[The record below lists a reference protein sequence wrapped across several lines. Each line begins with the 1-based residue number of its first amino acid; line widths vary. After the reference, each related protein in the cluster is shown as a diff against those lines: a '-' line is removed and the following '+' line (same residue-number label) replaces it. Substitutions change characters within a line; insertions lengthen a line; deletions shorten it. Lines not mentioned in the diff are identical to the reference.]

1 MTGGAPRHC
10 ARYYDGRTAR
20 AHRVAVEVGRDGLAM
35 FDEDGRLVAQWP
47 AEAILRVEKPRR
59 GEPVRLGLEG
69 TTARL
74 VVEHGW
80 VVAALAAAAPRA
92 AGGGRLA
99 RRVVLRTAAWTV
111 AAAGSVAAA
120 IFVLIP
126 LLAAQLAAVTPEP
139 IKVRVGE
146 IALPRIAA
154 AVAYPDGG
162 GGQAGFCDFRGGI
175 SALET
180 LARRVTAGLESPPA
194 LRLVVV
200 RADLVNAFALPGGY
214 VVLTY
219 GLIRAAESPEE
230 VAGVLA
236 HELGHVAHDH
246 VTEAIYRTTA
256 ISMLASLLVG
266 DVTFGV
272 AGAVTELA
280 INGRHSREAERAADR
295 YAVELLNA
303 SGIDGGGLVRF
314 FERIAGEAGGEEHP
328 LFRILSTHPPTGE
341 RAEAVRASARAG
353 GPALSSH
360 EWQRLRRICGLVASE
375 PRLVILP

>member
-1 MTGGAPRHC
+1 MTGGAPRYS

-20 AHRVAVEVGRDGLAM
+20 AHRVAVEVEGEGLSIFDG
-35 FDEDGRLVAQWP
+35 DGDLVARWP

-92 AGGGRLA
+92 AGGGRLV
-99 RRVVLRTAAWTV
+99 RRMVLRTSAWAV
-111 AAAGSVAAA
+111 AAAGSVAVVVL
-120 IFVLIP
+120 VLIP
-126 LLAAQLAAVTPEP
+126 LLAVQLAAITPEP
-139 IKVRVGE
+139 IKRRVGE
-146 IALPRIAA
+146 IALPRLAA
-154 AVAYPDGG
+154 AVALPDGR
-162 GGQAGFCDFRGGI
+162 GGQAGFCDSRDGV

-214 VVLTY
+214 VVLTH

-236 HELGHVAHDH
+236 HEVGHVAHDH

-256 ISMLASLLVG
+256 VSMLVSLLVG

-303 SGIDGGGLVRF
+303 SGIDGGGLARF
-314 FERIAGEAGGEEHP
+314 FERIAERAGGEDHP
-328 LFRILSTHPPTGE
+328 VFRILSTHPPTGE
-341 RAEAVRASARAG
+341 RAEEVRAIARAD
-353 GPALSSH
+353 GPALTER
-360 EWQRLRRICGLVASE
+360 EWQRLRRVCGLVSSE
-375 PRLVILP
+375 PRLVTLP

>member
-1 MTGGAPRHC
+1 MANAADRYP

-20 AHRVAVEVGRDGLAM
+20 AQRVEVEVEREGLSI
-35 FDEDGRLVAQWP
+35 FDEDGALVARWP
-47 AEAILRVEKPRR
+47 ADAVLRVEKPRG
-59 GEPVRLGLEG
+59 GEPVRLGLED

-80 VVAALAAAAPRA
+80 VVAALAAAAPPA
-92 AGGGRLA
+92 AGGGRRM
-99 RRVVLRTAAWTV
+99 RRMVLRTSAWAA
-111 AAAGSVAAA
+111 AAAGSVAAVV
-120 IFVLIP
+120 FVLIP

-139 IKVRVGE
+139 VKQRVGE
-146 IALPRIAA
+146 VALPRIAA

-162 GGQAGFCDFRGGI
+162 GGQAKYCDFRGGV

-200 RADLVNAFALPGGY
+200 HADLVNAFALPGGY

-236 HELGHVAHDH
+236 HEIGHVAHDH

-272 AGAVTELA
+272 AGALTELA
-280 INGRHSREAERAADR
+280 LNGRHSREAERAADR

-303 SGIDGGGLVRF
+303 SGIDGGGLARF
-314 FERIAGEAGGEEHP
+314 FERIAERAGGEDHP
-328 LFRILSTHPPTGE
+328 VFRILSTHPPTGE
-341 RAEAVRASARAG
+341 RAETVRAGARAD
-353 GPALSSH
+353 GPALTGH

>member
-1 MTGGAPRHC
+1 MAGGAPRHS

-20 AHRVAVEVGRDGLAM
+20 AHRVAVEVAGDGLSILG
-35 FDEDGRLVAQWP
+35 EDGALLARWP
-47 AEAILRVEKPRR
+47 AEDILRVEKPRH
-59 GEPVRLGLEG
+59 GEPVRLGREG

-80 VVAALAAAAPRA
+80 VVAALAAAAPPA
-92 AGGGRLA
+92 AGGGRRM
-99 RRVVLRTAAWTV
+99 RRMVLRTAAWTV
-111 AAAGSVAAA
+111 AAAGSVAAVV
-120 IFVLIP
+120 FVLIP
-126 LLAAQLAAVTPEP
+126 LLSAQLAAVTPEP
-139 IKVRVGE
+139 VKQRVGE
-146 IALPRIAA
+146 IALPRLAT
-154 AVAYPDGG
+154 AVAYPDGR
-162 GGQAGFCDFRGGI
+162 GGQAEYCDFRGGV

-180 LARRVTAGLESPPA
+180 LARRITAGLESPPA
-194 LRLVVV
+194 LRLAVV

-236 HELGHVAHDH
+236 HEIGHVAHDH
-246 VTEAIYRTTA
+246 ATEAIYRTTA

-295 YAVELLNA
+295 FAVELLNA
-303 SGIDGGGLVRF
+303 SGIDGQGLAGF
-314 FERIAGEAGGEEHP
+314 FERIAEKAGGEDHP
-328 LFRILSTHPPTGE
+328 VFRILSTHPPTRE
-341 RAEAVRASARAG
+341 RAEAVRASARAD
-353 GPALSSH
+353 GPALQSH

-375 PRLVILP
+375 PRLVVLP

>member
-1 MTGGAPRHC
+1 MTNAAPRHP

-20 AHRVAVEVGRDGLAM
+20 AHRVAVEVEREGLSIFDG
-35 FDEDGRLVAQWP
+35 DGGLVARWP
-47 AEAILRVEKPRR
+47 AGAILRVEKPRR

-80 VVAALAAAAPRA
+80 VVAALAAAAPPA

-99 RRVVLRTAAWTV
+99 RRLVLRTSAWAV
-111 AAAGSVAAA
+111 AAVGSVAVVVFA
-120 IFVLIP
+120 LIP
-126 LLAAQLAAVTPEP
+126 LLAAQLAAITPEP
-139 IKVRVGE
+139 IKQRVGE
-146 IALPRIAA
+146 IALPRLAA
-154 AVAYPDGG
+154 ALAYPDGG
-162 GGQAGFCDFRGGI
+162 AGQAEFCDFRGGV

-180 LARRVTAGLESPPA
+180 LARRVTAGLESPPP

-214 VVLTY
+214 VVLTH

-236 HELGHVAHDH
+236 HEVGHVAHDH

-256 ISMLASLLVG
+256 ISMLVSLLVG

-272 AGAVTELA
+272 AGAVVELA
-280 INGRHSREAERAADR
+280 LNGRHSREAERAADR
-295 YAVELLNA
+295 FAVELLNA
-303 SGIDGGGLVRF
+303 SGIDGEGLVRF
-314 FERIAGEAGGEEHP
+314 FERIAGRAGGEDHP
-328 LFRILSTHPPTGE
+328 LFRILSTHPPTRE
-341 RAEAVRASARAG
+341 RAEEVRAIARAG
-353 GPALSSH
+353 GPALTGH
-360 EWQRLRRICGLVASE
+360 EWRRLRRVCDLVASE
-375 PRLVILP
+375 PRLVTLP

>member
-1 MTGGAPRHC
+1 MANAADRYP

-20 AHRVAVEVGRDGLAM
+20 AHRVEVEVEPEGLSIFDG
-35 FDEDGRLVAQWP
+35 DGTLVARWP
-47 AEAILRVEKPRR
+47 ADAVLRVEKPRR

-74 VVEHGW
+74 AVEHGW
-80 VVAALAAAAPRA
+80 VVAALAA
-92 AGGGRLA
+92 GGGRRM
-99 RRVVLRTAAWTV
+99 RRMVLRTSAWAA
-111 AAAGSVAAA
+111 AAAGSVAVAL
-120 IFVLIP
+120 FVLIP
-126 LLAAQLAAVTPEP
+126 LLAAQLAAITPEP
-139 IKVRVGE
+139 IKQRVGE
-146 IALPRIAA
+146 VALPRVAA
-154 AVAYPDGG
+154 ALAYPDGG
-162 GGQAGFCDFRGGI
+162 GGKVGYCDFRGGV

-180 LARRVTAGLESPPA
+180 LARRVTAGLASPPA

-214 VVLTY
+214 VVLTH

-256 ISMLASLLVG
+256 ISMLVSLLVG

-272 AGAVTELA
+272 AGAVTEIA

-303 SGIDGGGLVRF
+303 SGIDGGGLARF
-314 FERIAGEAGGEEHP
+314 FERIAERAGGEDHP
-328 LFRILSTHPPTGE
+328 VFRILSTHPPTGE
-341 RAEAVRASARAG
+341 RAEAVRAGARAD
-353 GPALSSH
+353 GPALPSH
-360 EWQRLRRICGLVASE
+360 EWQRLRRICGLVAST
-375 PRLVILP
+375 PRLITLP

>member
-1 MTGGAPRHC
+1 MANATARHP

-20 AHRVAVEVGRDGLAM
+20 AHRVEVEVEREGLSIFDG
-35 FDEDGRLVAQWP
+35 DGALVARWP
-47 AEAILRVEKPRR
+47 AHAVLRVEKPRR

-99 RRVVLRTAAWTV
+99 RRIVLRTAAWTA
-111 AAAGSVAAA
+111 AAAGSVAV
-120 IFVLIP
+120 IVFVLIP
-126 LLAAQLAAVTPEP
+126 LLATQLAAITPEP
-139 IKVRVGE
+139 IKQRVGE
-146 IALPRIAA
+146 IALPRLAA

-162 GGQAGFCDFRGGI
+162 GGQAGFCDFRGGV

-180 LARRVTAGLESPPA
+180 LARRITAGLESPPS
-194 LRLVVV
+194 LRLVVI

-214 VVLTY
+214 VVLTH

-236 HELGHVAHDH
+236 HEVGHVAHDH

-256 ISMLASLLVG
+256 ISMLVSLLVG

-280 INGRHSREAERAADR
+280 LNGRHSREAERAADR

-303 SGIDGGGLVRF
+303 SGIDGGGLARF
-314 FERIAGEAGGEEHP
+314 FERVAEQAGGEDHP
-328 LFRILSTHPPTGE
+328 VFRILSTHPPTGE

-353 GPALSSH
+353 GPALPSH

-375 PRLVILP
+375 PRLVTLP

>member
-1 MTGGAPRHC
+1 MTNASDRYP

-20 AHRVAVEVGRDGLAM
+20 AHRVEVEVERDGLSI
-35 FDEDGRLVAQWP
+35 FDGDGTLVARWP
-47 AEAILRVEKPRR
+47 ANAVLRVEKPRR
-59 GEPVRLGLEG
+59 GEPVRLGLED

-74 VVEHGW
+74 VVQHGW
-80 VVAALAAAAPRA
+80 VVAAIAAAAAPA
-92 AGGGRLA
+92 AGGGRRM
-99 RRVVLRTAAWTV
+99 RRMVLRTSAWAA
-111 AAAGSVAAA
+111 AAAGSVAVVV
-120 IFVLIP
+120 FVLIP

-139 IKVRVGE
+139 IKQRVGE
-146 IALPRIAA
+146 IALPRLAA
-154 AVAYPDGG
+154 AVAFPDGG
-162 GGQAGFCDFRGGI
+162 RGQAEFCDYRGGV

-180 LARRVTAGLESPPA
+180 LARRVTAGLESRPA

-214 VVLTY
+214 VVLTH

-256 ISMLASLLVG
+256 ISMLVSLLVG

-303 SGIDGGGLVRF
+303 SGIDGGGLARF
-314 FERIAGEAGGEEHP
+314 FERIAERAGGENHP
-328 LFRILSTHPPTGE
+328 MFRILSTHPPTGE
-341 RAEAVRASARAG
+341 RAEAVRAGARAG
-353 GPALSSH
+353 GPALPSH
-360 EWQRLRRICGLVASE
+360 EWRKLRRICGHVASE

>member
-1 MTGGAPRHC
+1 MTGGPSRHP

-20 AHRVAVEVGRDGLAM
+20 AHPVEVEIEPDGLSI
-35 FDEDGRLVAQWP
+35 FDADGGLVARWP
-47 AEAILRVEKPRR
+47 ADAVLRVEKPRR

-80 VVAALAAAAPRA
+80 VVAALAAAAPPA
-92 AGGGRLA
+92 AGGGRRM
-99 RRVVLRTAAWTV
+99 RRMVLRTSAWAA
-111 AAAGSVAAA
+111 AAAGSVAVVV
-120 IFVLIP
+120 FVLIP
-126 LLAAQLAAVTPEP
+126 LLAAQLAAITPEP
-139 IKVRVGE
+139 IKQRAGE
-146 IALPRIAA
+146 VALPRIAA

-162 GGQAGFCDFRGGI
+162 GGEAEFCDYRGGV

-180 LARRVTAGLESPPA
+180 LARRVTAGLESPPP

-214 VVLTY
+214 VVLTH

-236 HELGHVAHDH
+236 HEVGHVAHDH

-256 ISMLASLLVG
+256 ISMLVSLLVG

-272 AGAVTELA
+272 AGALTEIA

-303 SGIDGGGLVRF
+303 SGIDGGGLARF
-314 FERIAGEAGGEEHP
+314 FERIAERAGGEDHP
-328 LFRILSTHPPTGE
+328 VYRILSTHPPTGE
-341 RAEAVRASARAG
+341 RAEAVRASARAE
-353 GPALSSH
+353 GPALSRH
-360 EWQRLRRICGLVASE
+360 EWQRLRRICGLIAST
-375 PRLVILP
+375 PRLVTLP

>member
-1 MTGGAPRHC
+1 MTAGAPRYF

-20 AHRVAVEVGRDGLAM
+20 AHRVAVEVEGEGLSIFDG
-35 FDEDGRLVAQWP
+35 DGGLVARWP

-92 AGGGRLA
+92 AGGGRLV
-99 RRVVLRTAAWTV
+99 RRMVLRTSAWAV
-111 AAAGSVAAA
+111 AAAASVAVVVL
-120 IFVLIP
+120 VLIP
-126 LLAAQLAAVTPEP
+126 LLAVQLAAITPEP
-139 IKVRVGE
+139 IKRRVGE
-146 IALPRIAA
+146 IALPRLAA
-154 AVAYPDGG
+154 AVALPDGR
-162 GGQAGFCDFRGGI
+162 GGQAEFCDSRDGV

-214 VVLTY
+214 VVLTH

-236 HELGHVAHDH
+236 HEVGHVAHDH

-256 ISMLASLLVG
+256 VSMLVSLLVG

-303 SGIDGGGLVRF
+303 SGIDGGGLARF
-314 FERIAGEAGGEEHP
+314 FERIAERAGGEDHP
-328 LFRILSTHPPTGE
+328 VFRILSTHPPTGE
-341 RAEAVRASARAG
+341 RAEEVRAIARAD
-353 GPALSSH
+353 GPALTER
-360 EWQRLRRICGLVASE
+360 EWQRLRRVCGLVSSE
-375 PRLVILP
+375 PRLVTLP

>member
-1 MTGGAPRHC
+1 MANAADRYP

-20 AHRVAVEVGRDGLAM
+20 AQRVEVEVEREGLSI
-35 FDEDGRLVAQWP
+35 FDEDGALVARWP
-47 AEAILRVEKPRR
+47 ADAVLRVEKPRG
-59 GEPVRLGLEG
+59 GEPVRLGLED

-80 VVAALAAAAPRA
+80 VVAALAAAAPPA
-92 AGGGRLA
+92 AGGGRRM
-99 RRVVLRTAAWTV
+99 RRMVLRTSAWAA
-111 AAAGSVAAA
+111 AAAGSVAAVV
-120 IFVLIP
+120 FVLIP

-139 IKVRVGE
+139 VKQRVGE
-146 IALPRIAA
+146 VALPRIAA

-162 GGQAGFCDFRGGI
+162 GGQAEYCDFRGGV

-214 VVLTY
+214 VVLTH

-236 HELGHVAHDH
+236 HEIGHVAHDH

-256 ISMLASLLVG
+256 VSMLASLLVG

-272 AGAVTELA
+272 AGALTELA
-280 INGRHSREAERAADR
+280 LNGRHSREAERAADR

-303 SGIDGGGLVRF
+303 SGIDGGGLARF
-314 FERIAGEAGGEEHP
+314 FERIAERAGGEDHP
-328 LFRILSTHPPTGE
+328 VFRILSTHPPTGE
-341 RAEAVRASARAG
+341 RAETVRASARADG
-353 GPALSSH
+353 SALPSH
-360 EWQRLRRICGLVASE
+360 EWQRLRRICSLVASE
-375 PRLVILP
+375 PRLVTLP

>member
-1 MTGGAPRHC
+1 MTVGASRHS

-20 AHRVAVEVGRDGLAM
+20 AHRVAVEVEREGLSIFDADGV
-35 FDEDGRLVAQWP
+35 LVARWP
-47 AEAILRVEKPRR
+47 ADAILRVERPRR

-80 VVAALAAAAPRA
+80 VVAALAAAAPPA
-92 AGGGRLA
+92 AGGGRLM
-99 RRVVLRTAAWTV
+99 RRMVLRTSAWAV
-111 AAAGSVAAA
+111 AAAGSAAA
-120 IFVLIP
+120 VVFVLIP
-126 LLAAQLAAVTPEP
+126 LLAAQLAALTPEP
-139 IKVRVGE
+139 IKQRVGE
-146 IALPRIAA
+146 IALPRLAA
-154 AVAYPDGG
+154 AVAFPDGG
-162 GGQAGFCDFRGGI
+162 GGKAEFCGFPGGV

-236 HELGHVAHDH
+236 HEVGHVAHDH
-246 VTEAIYRTTA
+246 ATEAIYRTTA
-256 ISMLASLLVG
+256 ISMLVSLLVG

-295 YAVELLNA
+295 FAVELLNA
-303 SGIDGGGLVRF
+303 SGIDGEGLVRF
-314 FERIAGEAGGEEHP
+314 FERIAGRAGGEDHP
-328 LFRILSTHPPTGE
+328 LFRILSTHPPTRE
-341 RAEAVRASARAG
+341 RAEEVRAIARAG
-353 GPALSSH
+353 AAALTER
-360 EWQRLRRICGLVASE
+360 EWRRLRRVCGVVASE
-375 PRLVILP
+375 PRLVTLP